1 MKRKKLR
8 QLAKQINNDNEINIK
23 FVFAPS
29 DHFCY
34 KLEANTLEISSFY
47 HRLHQNQILVYLAHE
62 IGHLNVVPTKIAL
75 FTSDYTMEYEA
86 NKWALYRLDELDWN
100 EVLLWYTNYLQ
111 ELARLDIIDDDDEE
125 YQEAAVDLLLE
136 LELE

>member
-8 QLAKQINNDNEINIK
+8 QLAKQINDDNEVNII

-34 KLEANTLEISSFY
+34 LSENTLEISSFY
-47 HRLHQNQILVYLAHE
+47 HQLPHNQLLVYLAHE
-62 IGHLNVVPTKIAL
+62 IGHLNIVPTKQAL
-75 FTSDYTMEYEA
+75 LISNYTMEYEA

-100 EVLLWYTNYLQ
+100 EVLLWYTDYLQ
-111 ELARLDIIDDDDEE
+111 ELARLDILDDDDEE
-125 YQEAAVDLLLE
+125 YQEAAMNLILE
-136 LELE
+136 LGLT